1 MAGPRSEPGE
11 LFQSM
16 LTTPAEGRRAW
27 QGADLAREEWLI
39 PLPEACL
46 AELQAVAES
55 LRRDPLPTLL
65 LTPDRFELAACRAL
79 MARVRDFLEEGTGL
93 AVVDRLPLE
102 RFSDE
107 EATALYWLLGSFL
120 SPPVAQKWDGTF
132 IYAVRDTG
140 KTFGDGVR
148 ASVTRAD
155 LGFHTDNPMG
165 AAPPE
170 QVGLLCLMP
179 AREGGRSRVT
189 SLHAAHNHLLAHHP
203 QALRRLYGPFYFDRQ
218 AEHPP
223 GAIPYAHYPVLE
235 FDGALRL
242 RFAETLIR
250 RGHEKAGEPLGEA
263 GEEAVTALAEALRR
277 PGAVFE
283 MELER
288 GQMQF
293 LNNRA
298 VAHSRTAFAEAEA
311 PEGGRH
317 LVRLWFRSKGRRT
330 FDG

>member
-1 MAGPRSEPGE
+1 MAGPQSEPDE
-11 LFQSM
+11 LSQPM
-16 LTTPAEGRRAW
+16 LTTPVEGRRAW

-39 PLPEACL
+39 PLPEDCL
-46 AELQAVAES
+46 AELEVVAET
-55 LRRDPLPTLL
+55 LRRDPLPTLS
-65 LTPDRFELAACRAL
+65 LTPDPFELAACEAL
-79 MARVRDFLEEGTGL
+79 MARVRELLEEGTGF

-102 RFSDE
+102 RFGDE

-165 AAPPE
+165 DAPPE
-170 QVGLLCLMP
+170 KVGLLCLMP

-189 SLHAAHNHLLAHHP
+189 SLHAAHNHLLAHRP
-203 QALRRLYGPFYFDRQ
+203 EALRRLYGSFYFDRQ

-223 GAIPYAHYPVLE
+223 GAIPYARFPVLE
-235 FDGALRL
+235 FDGALGF

-250 RGHEKAGEPLGEA
+250 RGHQKAGEPLGEA
-263 GEEAVTALAEALRR
+263 GEEAVTALSEALDR

-298 VAHSRTAFAEAEA
+298 VAHSRTAFAEAEG
-311 PEGGRH
+311 PEEGRH
-317 LVRLWFRSKGRRT
+317 LVRLWFRSKGGRT
-330 FDG
+330 FNG